1 MNKILLI
8 LPSLNED
15 RNLEI
20 LIERV
25 LRTKYNLDILIINDD
40 TNTKTVKYF
49 LNLKKKTKKR
59 NIFFKFRKKRLGI
72 GKAQK
77 DGLKFAYSKKYDYA
91 ITMDTDL
98 AHHPR
103 YFNNLLNNIKKNHLI
118 VGSRFIKKNSTPG
131 ISSFRNFLSNSA
143 FLVTKFL
150 FGHTY
155 DSTNSFRCYNLNT
168 LNSNFLKDC
177 KSNDYDFFFTSMAIL
192 NLRKYKISQ
201 ISMRIRGRVDGNS
214 KMLLKHMFKSI
225 TNMFVLFIKIKIGII
240 K

>member
-8 LPSLNED
+8 LPSLNEG

-25 LRTKYNLDILIINDD
+25 IRTKYNLDILIINDD
-40 TNTKTVKYF
+40 TNTKTARSI
-49 LNLKKKTKKR
+49 LNLKKITKKK
-59 NIFFKFRKKRLGI
+59 NIFFKFRKTRLGI

-103 YFNNLLNNIKKNHLI
+103 YFNNLLNNIKKKHLI

-131 ISSFRNFLSNSA
+131 ISSFRNFLSSSA
-143 FLVTKFL
+143 FFVTKLL

-155 DSTNSFRCYNLNT
+155 DSTNSFRCYNLNLIDKEF
-168 LNSNFLKDC
+168 LNFC
-177 KSNDYDFFFTSMAIL
+177 KSNDYDFFFTSMAYF
-192 NLRKYKISQ
+192 NKRKYAIRQFPMKIYGRKNGYSKMRISHIIKS
-201 ISMRIRGRVDGNS
+201 ISMMGAIY
-214 KMLLKHMFKSI
+214 FKI
-225 TNMFVLFIKIKIGII
+225 LFMKR
-240 K
+240 